1 MLDITMA
8 VKGLT
13 QGDGGTERHAALD
26 FEGPDGGAPSSAN
39 GSQ

>member
-1 MLDITMA
+1 

-13 QGDGGTERHAALD
+13 QGDAGTERHAALE
-26 FEGPDGGAPSSAN
+26 FEGPDGGPPQSPT